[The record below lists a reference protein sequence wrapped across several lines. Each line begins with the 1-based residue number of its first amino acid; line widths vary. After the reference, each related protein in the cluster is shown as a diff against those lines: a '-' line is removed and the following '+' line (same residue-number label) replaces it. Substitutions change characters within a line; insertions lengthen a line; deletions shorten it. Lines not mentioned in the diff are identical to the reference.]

1 MQDAI
6 KNDTRSKLTKWVDS
20 LDGRGRVSRK
30 LGIDPSTLY
39 RYEHGQQ
46 EVPKW
51 LIEFMKMSEEMA
63 KIKQENAIL
72 RRKNFFPEQ
81 ANKR

>member
-1 MQDAI
+1 VQDAI

-30 LGIDPSTLY
+30 LGMTLY

-72 RRKNFFPEQ
+72 
-81 ANKR
+81 KRGIFK